1 MANNIKPV
9 NYKRA
14 NQPRLKAVNTRG
26 STTGQCRHPSAPAP
40 HTKESGVDRQ
50 HIPVQQR
57 LWDDHDLSH
66 EQPDY
71 GVDLH
76 MGAEGLVRCRIE
88 LPGNLRSFTECDDR
102 CQRSN
107 ETATTQ
113 KAPVPPGWVH
123 YNSATLQFRY
133 VTIPLRLVSILYLF
147 FGSRWFSIF
156 GLDSFHSQSEDSL
169 VSDLFPRNPSFPLS
183 SCPVLKIQARQFE
196 SCRSS
201 SNTIDDSTQHHND
214 GGSFQPMFLAEPD
227 V

>member
-1 MANNIKPV
+1 MVSIERFYTIKMANFIKPV

-40 HTKESGVDRQ
+40 HTKEPGVDRQ

-102 CQRSN
+102 CQCSN

-113 KAPVPPGWVH
+113 KAPVPPGL
-123 YNSATLQFRY
+123 S
-133 VTIPLRLVSILYLF
+133 
-147 FGSRWFSIF
+147 
-156 GLDSFHSQSEDSL
+156 
-169 VSDLFPRNPSFPLS
+169 PR
-183 SCPVLKIQARQFE
+183 CPAAPHR
-196 SCRSS
+196 
-201 SNTIDDSTQHHND
+201 QHHAAGRGRWCRD
-214 GGSFQPMFLAEPD
+214 FVADYGSADARITMMPWTASMAGAACSSGTTAQKQGPRALKNH
-227 V
+227 